1 MIPAKHF
8 YMIRHGETEANAARI
23 MAGSM
28 DTPLTEK
35 GRNQA
40 KSVAQIVTH
49 LEIKP
54 NIIVHSQLSRA
65 RDTASAINTSLNVE
79 MIEDA
84 DFAEL
89 FAGDWEG
96 VSYEICN
103 KILTTWETPPNGE
116 SFEEFATR
124 LQRGKNK
131 YLSEKPAPVMIVCHG
146 GVFRAFGKMYGLD
159 ILGVRNCHLYE
170 FEPDTHNRIFPW
182 KVWQYDMLDNGK
194 VERSQAG
201 VYHNQAIE
209 IAL

>member
-28 DTPLTEK
+28 DTPLTQN
-35 GRNQA
+35 GRMQA
-40 KSVAQIVTH
+40 QAVSRIMDH
-49 LEIKP
+49 LHIKP
-54 NIIVHSQLSRA
+54 KSIIHSHLSRA
-65 RDTASAINTSLNVE
+65 RDTAATINMSLNVD
-79 MIEDA
+79 MIEDS

-96 VSYEICN
+96 VSYDLCN
-103 KILTTWETPPNGE
+103 KLLTTWETPPNGE
-116 SFEEFATR
+116 SFDEFILR
-124 LQRGKNK
+124 LKRGKNK
-131 YLSEKPAPVMIVCHG
+131 YLSEKQAPVMIVCHG

-170 FEPDTHNRIFPW
+170 FVPQEDNKDFPW
-182 KVWQYDMLDNGK
+182 KVWHYDIQEDGTIDRK
-194 VERSQAG
+194 QAS
-201 VYHNQAIE
+201 VYHDPAAR